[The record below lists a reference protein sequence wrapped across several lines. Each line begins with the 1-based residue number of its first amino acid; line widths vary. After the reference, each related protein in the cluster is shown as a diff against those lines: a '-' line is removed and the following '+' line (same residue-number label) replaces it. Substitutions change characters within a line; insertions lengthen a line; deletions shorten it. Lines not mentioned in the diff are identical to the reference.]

1 MNIIPTVIE
10 KQNDREIVYDLYS
23 RLLVDR
29 IILLSGEIN
38 TTTANIIIGEL
49 LWLDNINNDD
59 IIVYINSP
67 GGSVNDGL
75 AIYDTMQHIKSDV
88 QTICTGM
95 AASMAAIILAGG
107 TKGKRYI
114 LKNGEV
120 MIHEPLGGV
129 NGKASDIQISADRI
143 IKIRQKLNKIIAYHS
158 NHSLKKVS
166 KDTLNDYYM
175 TAKEAVAYGIIDKVI

>member
-1 MNIIPTVIE
+1 MNIIPTVVE
-10 KQNDREIVYDLYS
+10 KQNDREIAYDLYS

-38 TTTANIIIGEL
+38 TAVANIIIGEL
-49 LWLDNINNDD
+49 LWLDNKNNDD
-59 IIVYINSP
+59 ITIYINSP

-88 QTICTGM
+88 KTICTGM
-95 AASMAAIILAGG
+95 SASMAAIILAGG

-120 MIHEPLGGV
+120 MIHEPLGGA
-129 NGKASDIQISADRI
+129 NGKASEIQISAERI
-143 IKIRQKLNKIIAYHS
+143 LKIRQKLNKIISSHS
-158 NHSLKKVS
+158 NHSIKKVS
-166 KDTLNDYYM
+166 KDTLCDYYM
-175 TAKEAVAYGIIDKVI
+175 NAKEAIDYGLVDKII